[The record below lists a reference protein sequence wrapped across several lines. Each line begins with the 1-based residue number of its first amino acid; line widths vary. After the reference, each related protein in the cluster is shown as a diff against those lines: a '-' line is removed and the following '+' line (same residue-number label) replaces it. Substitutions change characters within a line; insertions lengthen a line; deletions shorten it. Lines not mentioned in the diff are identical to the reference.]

1 MLRDNPNDTYLD
13 DQTIKESN
21 KVTRQRDNTIY
32 LQGGG
37 KGCGQEAAGVQSCLF
52 SYSEQ
57 AAKGL
62 AV

>member
-52 SYSEQ
+52 S
-57 AAKGL
+57 
-62 AV
+62 